1 MSRRRSEA
9 GEEKACRLEVGGAGE
24 KNRSVALMG
33 ALGGGSPGGTGELGS
48 LTQFL
53 AGERV

>member
-1 MSRRRSEA
+1 M
-9 GEEKACRLEVGGAGE
+9 GGAG
-24 KNRSVALMG
+24 KRNRRVGLMG

-48 LTQFL
+48 PTQFL